1 MSIRVDR
8 PRSTEE
14 ALELLR
20 DATEHTRVLA
30 GGTDLMV
37 ELRTGRTRPDRVIDL
52 WHLHAHRDKASKPPP
67 IACALAE
74 YPDRDGKGIRIG
86 ALTTCSFLLAPFLE
100 RRADILVAAAR
111 EVGAV
116 QIRNRATVGGNLATA
131 SPAADL
137 TPALVALGAFV
148 RVRSAKAHRD
158 LWIEDFLC
166 GYRKTLRRPDELIE
180 CVYVPWRPP
189 SEKRAFRKL
198 GTRKAQAISKVVV
211 ALAVDRDPASR
222 KVTALRCAAGAV
234 AERTVALPTLQREL
248 VGRVP
253 DAGLIDHATRLAAL
267 HDVRPI
273 DDVRS
278 SAEYRR
284 TTLQRML
291 ASAMRDL
298 LLPF

>member
-100 RRADILVAAAR
+100 RRADILGERILQTIVQAAAAR
-111 EVGAV
+111 
-116 QIRNRATVGGNLATA
+116 
-131 SPAADL
+131 S
-137 TPALVALGAFV
+137 
-148 RVRSAKAHRD
+148 
-158 LWIEDFLC
+158 
-166 GYRKTLRRPDELIE
+166 
-180 CVYVPWRPP
+180 
-189 SEKRAFRKL
+189 
-198 GTRKAQAISKVVV
+198 
-211 ALAVDRDPASR
+211 
-222 KVTALRCAAGAV
+222 AGA
-234 AERTVALPTLQREL
+234 RTWQR
-248 VGRVP
+248 
-253 DAGLIDHATRLAAL
+253 A
-267 HDVRPI
+267 
-273 DDVRS
+273 
-278 SAEYRR
+278 
-284 TTLQRML
+284 
-291 ASAMRDL
+291 
-298 LLPF
+298 